1 MKHLSA
7 RLITIFSAHLTSHP
21 ISMKRPRGDTRSPSS
36 VGLIIQ
42 SSPLTCPSPPETIAM
57 SHSFENLF
65 PELYPLIASHIPLHA
80 TPQTLLSLAITN
92 RHFSEFILPLVH
104 QCLILRDEDSIMK
117 ALHKI
122 SVDSAFG
129 IRVRE
134 LHLICMGSI
143 SKKDD
148 AFDTIKE
155 LEKVVAAGA
164 LPNLHTLGL
173 RSCEYESNP
182 DDHPNFWAI
191 VNEHCRW
198 LRRIRLMDV
207 YGAEYLTPK
216 ERDFH
221 WLRSSGVF
229 QIPDVSTLSFRVTNV
244 NLKDQH
250 CTSFLSTLTLWTH
263 SLQTLS
269 LSLLV
274 HEDVSLSAFYCLNF
288 PCLRSL
294 TLDIWSVNQPSEA
307 MDFWT
312 RHPNLESLTLCCAD
326 GVKCFVD
333 SIPRGFLPH
342 LRHLK
347 ASYVDVRALAP
358 VLPQLTSLAVHDGIN
373 SQVPYLLR
381 SVIPGGLPGLKS
393 LYFVRGPWDKNAV
406 AEGTSWYETYDG
418 AFHEIKKKK
427 KKSDKSDRNI
437 LRDYMLSIARGTPN
451 IEELGFPYVESLSG
465 LVEVSDVFSDL
476 RRLKRIYYGMHFEDG
491 DDPNE
496 ATIAHVLA
504 LAKES
509 FIPCLESVTNLNDDI
524 PYPVARIIRDENGN
538 PCDVVLGTGGG
549 MEVGNEDSAFL
560 FYYPNNVTCS
570 ID

>member
-1 MKHLSA
+1 
-7 RLITIFSAHLTSHP
+7 
-21 ISMKRPRGDTRSPSS
+21 
-36 VGLIIQ
+36 
-42 SSPLTCPSPPETIAM
+42 M

-104 QCLILRDEDSIMK
+104 QCLILRDENSIMK
-117 ALHKI
+117 ILHKI
-122 SVDSAFG
+122 SVDSAFSV
-129 IRVRE
+129 RVRE

-143 SKKDD
+143 SKKVD

-173 RSCEYESNP
+173 RSCEYESDP

-191 VNEHCRW
+191 VNEHCRR
-198 LRRIRLMDV
+198 LRRIRLIDV
-207 YGAEYLTPK
+207 YGVEYLPSK

-229 QIPDVSTLSFRVTNV
+229 QIPDLSTLSFRVANA

-250 CTSFLSTLTLWTH
+250 YTSFLSTLTPWTH

-269 LSLLV
+269 LSL
-274 HEDVSLSAFYCLNF
+274 S
-288 PCLRSL
+288 
-294 TLDIWSVNQPSEA
+294 LDIWSVNQPSEA

-333 SIPRGFLPH
+333 SIPRDFLPH

-358 VLPQLTSLAVHDGIN
+358 VLPQLTSLAVHDSIN

-393 LYFVRGPWDKNAV
+393 LYFVRGRWDKNAV
-406 AEGTSWYETYDG
+406 AEGASWYETHDG
-418 AFHEIKKKK
+418 AFHESKEEKKKEKKKK

-437 LRDYMLSIARGTPN
+437 LRDYMRSIARGAPN
-451 IEELGFPYVESLSG
+451 IEELGFAHVESLSG
-465 LVEVSDVFSDL
+465 LVEISDVFSDL
-476 RRLKRIYYGMHFEDG
+476 RRLKRMYYRMHFEDG
-491 DDPNE
+491 DNPNE

-524 PYPVARIIRDENGN
+524 PYTVSRILRDENGN
-538 PCDVVLGTGGG
+538 PCEVVLGTGGG

>member
-1 MKHLSA
+1 
-7 RLITIFSAHLTSHP
+7 
-21 ISMKRPRGDTRSPSS
+21 
-36 VGLIIQ
+36 
-42 SSPLTCPSPPETIAM
+42 M
-57 SHSFENLF
+57 SHSFEDLF

-92 RHFSEFILPLVH
+92 RHLSEFILPLVH
-104 QCLILRDEDSIMK
+104 QCLILRDENSIMK
-117 ALHKI
+117 VLHKV
-122 SVDSAFG
+122 SVDSAFSV
-129 IRVRE
+129 RVRE

-148 AFDTIKE
+148 AFDAIKE

-173 RSCEYESNP
+173 RSCEYESDP

-191 VNEHCRW
+191 VDEHCRR

-229 QIPDVSTLSFRVTNV
+229 QIP
-244 NLKDQH
+244 
-250 CTSFLSTLTLWTH
+250 
-263 SLQTLS
+263 
-269 LSLLV
+269 
-274 HEDVSLSAFYCLNF
+274 
-288 PCLRSL
+288 
-294 TLDIWSVNQPSEA
+294 
-307 MDFWT
+307 
-312 RHPNLESLTLCCAD
+312 
-326 GVKCFVD
+326 
-333 SIPRGFLPH
+333 
-342 LRHLK
+342 

-406 AEGTSWYETYDG
+406 AEGASWYETYDG
-418 AFHEIKKKK
+418 AFHEIKKKKKK

-437 LRDYMLSIARGTPN
+437 LRDYMLSIARGAPN

-465 LVEVSDVFSDL
+465 LVEVSDAFSDL